1 MSRRCKVRTRLKAS
15 LFSRQKQLLSFKV
28 LKGISLVGTNAHPR
42 DIHGSKIGIY
52 LGISH
57 NLRYMSWIFLCRL
70 GEDES
75 NVWYSMGFWLVKP
88 LRELLVS
95 LMPAFSYFSKPFF
108 DSSVSLGIQISD
120 CQGKSGVDEEKQLK
134 NLVV

>member
-1 MSRRCKVRTRLKAS
+1 MSRRSKVRTRLKAS

-28 LKGISLVGTNAHPR
+28 LKGISLVGTYAHPR

-57 NLRYMSWIFLCRL
+57 NPRYMSWIFLCRL

-75 NVWYSMGFWLVKP
+75 KVWDSMGFWLVKP
-88 LRELLVS
+88 LRELS